1 MKQYYKNNNEKKL
14 FIKEMFDEISP
25 RYNLLN
31 RALSFGIDVYWR
43 NRFIKKLNID
53 DNNKILDVATGTGD
67 IVKHIISKNNVTIVG
82 IDISDQM
89 IKIARN
95 KIKSKKSSLEWEV
108 GDAENLPYLDN
119 SFDIITIS
127 FGFRNF
133 TNYDKAL
140 SEFNRVLK
148 DGGKLGILEF
158 SRPNNLFISKV
169 FNFYFH
175 FILPKVA
182 SIFSKN
188 YAYKYLP
195 ESVENFISR
204 NQICS
209 KIESAGFKSVSCQ
222 DLSFGISTIFIG
234 NKLNEK

>member
-31 RALSFGIDVYWR
+31 RVLSFGIDIYWR

-89 IKIARN
+89 IKIAKN
-95 KIKSKKSSLEWEV
+95 KIKSKKSTLEWEV

-119 SFDIITIS
+119 SFDILVVIV
-127 FGFRNF
+127 FVNDFLRPA
-133 TNYDKAL
+133 AL
-140 SEFNRVLK
+140 VFVVSDFNG
-148 DGGKLGILEF
+148 D
-158 SRPNNLFISKV
+158 
-169 FNFYFH
+169 
-175 FILPKVA
+175 
-182 SIFSKN
+182 
-188 YAYKYLP
+188 
-195 ESVENFISR
+195 
-204 NQICS
+204 C
-209 KIESAGFKSVSCQ
+209 
-222 DLSFGISTIFIG
+222 
-234 NKLNEK
+234 

>member
-31 RALSFGIDVYWR
+31 RVLSFGIDVYWR
-43 NRFIKKLNID
+43 NRFIKHLNIA

-67 IVKHIISKNNVTIVG
+67 IVRHIISKNNVTIVG

-89 IKIARN
+89 IKLAKN
-95 KIKSKKSSLEWEV
+95 NIKSNKSSLEWQV
-108 GDAENLPYLDN
+108 GDAENLPYLDK

-158 SRPNNLFISKV
+158 SKPNHFFVSKV

-175 FILPKVA
+175 SILPRVA

-209 KIESAGFKSVSCQ
+209 KMESAGFKSISCQ

-234 NKLNEK
+234 NKINEK

>member
-14 FIKEMFDEISP
+14 FIKEMFDEISS

-31 RALSFGIDVYWR
+31 RMLSFGIDIYWR
-43 NRFIKKLNID
+43 NRFIRKLNIT
-53 DNNKILDVATGTGD
+53 DNKKILDVATGTGD
-67 IVKHIISKNNVTIVG
+67 IVKHIISKNNVKIAG

-89 IKIARN
+89 IKLAKN
-95 KIKSKKSSLEWEV
+95 KIKSNKSSLEWQV

-140 SEFNRVLK
+140 SEFNSVLK
-148 DGGKLGILEF
+148 DGGKIGILEF
-158 SRPNNLFISKV
+158 SEPNNFFINKV

-175 FILPKVA
+175 SILPRVA

-209 KIESAGFKSVSCQ
+209 KMEATGFKSVLYQ

-234 NKLNEK
+234 YKLNEK

>member
-1 MKQYYKNNNEKKL
+1 M
-14 FIKEMFDEISP
+14 
-25 RYNLLN
+25 
-31 RALSFGIDVYWR
+31 
-43 NRFIKKLNID
+43 
-53 DNNKILDVATGTGD
+53 
-67 IVKHIISKNNVTIVG
+67 
-82 IDISDQM
+82 
-89 IKIARN
+89 
-95 KIKSKKSSLEWEV
+95 EWEV
-108 GDAENLPYLDN
+108 GDAENLPYLDK

-133 TNYDKAL
+133 ANYDKAL

-158 SRPNNLFISKV
+158 SKPNNFFISKV

-175 FILPKVA
+175 SILPRVA

-209 KIESAGFKSVSCQ
+209 KMESAGFKSVSCQ

-234 NKLNEK
+234 NKINEK

>member
-31 RALSFGIDVYWR
+31 RVLSFGIDVYWR
-43 NRFIKKLNID
+43 NRFIKHLNIA

-67 IVKHIISKNNVTIVG
+67 IVRHIISKNNVTIVG

-89 IKIARN
+89 IKIAKN
-95 KIKSKKSSLEWEV
+95 KIKSNKSSLEWQV
-108 GDAENLPYLDN
+108 GDAENLPYLDK

-133 TNYDKAL
+133 ANYDKAL

-158 SRPNNLFISKV
+158 SKPNNFFISKV

-175 FILPKVA
+175 SILPRVA

-195 ESVENFISR
+195 ESVENFISK

-209 KIESAGFKSVSCQ
+209 KMESAGFKSVSCK